1 MARLF
6 FLGGKR
12 ASQFRADAKRRK
24 EIRRDASTVDD
35 LCAFAIR
42 LGEEPRHFLVGGDGL
57 EGVVLTLP
65 VEEVGIGSL
74 EGPAGVEFVS
84 GRARGKLDG
93 VDRDQAFVIGKRQ
106 GAQENSVDQG
116 EDGCGSSYSESQSDD
131 RRHGESGA
139 AAELAEGE
147 LRVGH
152 ERGEHGGDYGRTN
165 SLGIGLFSDFCG
177 KGFNQDA
184 LPLGS
189 VEVPFSQRQR
199 AVGQSAGTRALSLCS
214 GRGADEGVRPYTT
227 ALLSSGKRRG
237 PSCSSISCTV
247 GRLSANS
254 CRCKCHTSL

>member
-65 VEEVGIGSL
+65 IEEVGIGSL
-74 EGPAGVEFVS
+74 EGPARLGFVS

-147 LRVGH
+147 LRVGD
-152 ERGEHGGDYGRTN
+152 ERGEHGGIMAGQTLWGKDSLVTSAEKASTRTPFPLARSKFHSRKDSERWDNPRAHAPFRFAQGR
-165 SLGIGLFSDFCG
+165 
-177 KGFNQDA
+177 
-184 LPLGS
+184 
-189 VEVPFSQRQR
+189 
-199 AVGQSAGTRALSLCS
+199 
-214 GRGADEGVRPYTT
+214 
-227 ALLSSGKRRG
+227 
-237 PSCSSISCTV
+237 
-247 GRLSANS
+247 
-254 CRCKCHTSL
+254 